1 VTEFFD
7 FDLIR
12 IVVALVMLALASY
25 FDLKKREVSDM
36 LWIVFAVAAGIFY
49 VFDYPTSMDEAA
61 SIMISMALTAAI
73 SYGIYR
79 SGLFGGADMLALITL
94 SGFVPLYNPN
104 TLFSSGGVVFH
115 SFAPLIVLTN
125 AIILSSAHVVFNVA
139 RNLAYSSK
147 HPGLLFEGLQHE
159 PTSRKILA
167 MLVGHRSQNP
177 QYSFPIERSVS
188 GRREF
193 DFSLK
198 PAETAAYEVRK
209 DVWVTSGIPYLI
221 YITVGL
227 ILMILMGDLLATIA
241 GGLLSW

>member
-1 VTEFFD
+1 
-7 FDLIR
+7 
-12 IVVALVMLALASY
+12 
-25 FDLKKREVSDM
+25 
-36 LWIVFAVAAGIFY
+36 
-49 VFDYPTSMDEAA
+49 
-61 SIMISMALTAAI
+61 
-73 SYGIYR
+73 
-79 SGLFGGADMLALITL
+79 
-94 SGFVPLYNPN
+94 
-104 TLFSSGGVVFH
+104 
-115 SFAPLIVLTN
+115 
-125 AIILSSAHVVFNVA
+125 
-139 RNLAYSSK
+139 
-147 HPGLLFEGLQHE
+147 
-159 PTSRKILA
+159 

-177 QYSFPIERSVS
+177 QYAFPIERSVS